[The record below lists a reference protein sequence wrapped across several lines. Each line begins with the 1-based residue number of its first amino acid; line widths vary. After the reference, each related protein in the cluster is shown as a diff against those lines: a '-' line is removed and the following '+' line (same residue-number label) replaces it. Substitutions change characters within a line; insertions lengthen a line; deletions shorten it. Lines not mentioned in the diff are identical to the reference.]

1 MAGSAMG
8 KISLSGQSLAMTA
21 ARFARMSVDPA
32 LHERRTTS
40 DYIVDALRVAIY
52 DGQFADGEELNQV
65 ELAAYFKVSRVPI
78 REALRQLQAEQL
90 VRSVAHRRTVV
101 IGLQVEEML
110 ELIEMRA
117 VLEGHLIAK
126 AGPRL
131 DAAALE
137 RLSDLCD
144 EMDRLK
150 TYDYHWVLKNWEFHR
165 TLYQPAESRSAIALV
180 ERLNLRVE
188 RYVRRSGGMERLRQ
202 AAAEHRRILRDVRRK
217 DFAAARAHMQEHI
230 LQTGEQ
236 IRRFYANRRRAS
248 GSSTIKT
255 VKASSAP
262 EIGRVAKTANA
273 PSEMISDWRS
283 DVSIRGPRTKAST
296 SGARLKPKRSA

>member
-1 MAGSAMG
+1 MPRTATFTSGNGRRRGRATVA
-8 KISLSGQSLAMTA
+8 KPPLLEHSLGLTA
-21 ARFARMSVDPA
+21 ARFARLTVDPA
-32 LHERRTTS
+32 LRERRTTS
-40 DYIVDALRVAIY
+40 DYIADALRLAIY
-52 DGQFADGEELNQV
+52 DGQFGDGEELNQV
-65 ELAAYFKVSRVPI
+65 ELASYFKVSRVPI
-78 REALRQLQAEQL
+78 REALRQLQAEHL
-90 VRSVAHRRTVV
+90 VKSAAHRRTMV

-110 ELIEMRA
+110 ELIEIRA

-150 TYDYHWVLKNWEFHR
+150 TYDYNWVLKNWEFHR
-165 TLYQPAESRSAIALV
+165 TLYQPAESKAAITLV

-188 RYVRRSGGMERLRQ
+188 RYVRRSGEMDRLRE

-217 DFAAARAHMQEHI
+217 DFASARAHMQEHI

-236 IRRFYANRRRAS
+236 VRRHYAKG
-248 GSSTIKT
+248 GS
-255 VKASSAP
+255 A
-262 EIGRVAKTANA
+262 R
-273 PSEMISDWRS
+273 
-283 DVSIRGPRTKAST
+283 
-296 SGARLKPKRSA
+296 GAR